1 MVPSQAPA
9 SHRAPE
15 RTMWNTWSPK
25 KRMVQDVKFTNHMY
39 IVYIYIYKIIYN
51 IMGIY
56 NVCVCE
62 FIMHPNSSQGHPISP
77 TMIRPY
83 DVYLPP

>member
-39 IVYIYIYKIIYN
+39 IVYIYIIIY
-51 IMGIY
+51 IY
-56 NVCVCE
+56 
-62 FIMHPNSSQGHPISP
+62 
-77 TMIRPY
+77 TY
-83 DVYLPP
+83 VYIYII